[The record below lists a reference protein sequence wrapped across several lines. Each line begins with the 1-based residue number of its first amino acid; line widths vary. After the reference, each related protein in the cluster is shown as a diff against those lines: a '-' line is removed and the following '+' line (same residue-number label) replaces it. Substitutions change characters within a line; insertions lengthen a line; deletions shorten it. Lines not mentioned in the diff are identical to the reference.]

1 MTSLNDL
8 EFRDAFI
15 KRHVGP
21 DAKQQAAML
30 AAVNASSLDDLTQ
43 QIVPESILLAHP
55 LTLENATPEPEA
67 LAYLRAIAEQNK
79 AFKSYIGMG
88 YHDTFVPSVILRNV
102 FENPGWYTAY
112 TPYQPEIAQGRLEA
126 LINYQQMIIDLTGMD
141 LANASLLDEATAA
154 AEAMAMAK
162 RSVRKNKS
170 TGFFVDSNVHPQTL
184 DVLRTRAEYYG
195 FEIISGDLTT
205 LHEHDVFG
213 ALIQYPGTDG
223 RIDDPEPHIQHLHSQ
238 DALAI
243 VASDLM
249 ALCVLKS
256 PGEMGADIVLGNS
269 QRFGVPM
276 GFGGPH
282 AAFFATRECYKRS
295 IPGRIIGV
303 SKDSAGNQAYRMALQ
318 TREQHIRREKATS
331 NICTAQVLLANM
343 AGFYAVYHGPD
354 GLKRIAQRIH
364 RLTGILAE
372 GLEAKGIRVVNSHF
386 FDTLTIDPL
395 HNVDLILERAS
406 AHSVNFRRYKN
417 DNLGISINETTTR
430 EDIEEL
436 FDVLLGEHDINAS
449 VMDADLTHQNT
460 TFIPENLERTQPY
473 LTHPVFNSHHS
484 ETDMLRYLKKL
495 ENRDLALDHSMIAL
509 GSCTMKLNA
518 ATQMI
523 PVSWEKFGRMHPF
536 APDSQT
542 KGYRTLVDELQTM
555 LKAITGFAA
564 VSLQPNSGA
573 QGEYSGLL
581 AIRKY
586 QEAMGEGDRDICL
599 IPQSAHGTNPASAQ
613 MMGLQVLVVKTDAHG
628 NVDQQDLQARVDQ
641 AGDRLSCL
649 MITYPSTHG
658 VFEQGIKEIC
668 ELIHQRGG
676 QVYMDGANLNAQVG
690 VTRPA
695 DIGADVS
702 HMNLHKTF
710 AIPHGGGGP
719 GMGPIGVGAHLA
731 PFLPNHTVAPIP
743 GGNPL
748 MGAVSATPY
757 GSASILTISW
767 MYIRLLGANGLR
779 ESTQV
784 ALLNANYLVTRLKDY
799 YPILY
804 SAENGLV
811 AHECILDL
819 RPMKAASGIT
829 EVDMAKRLMDYGFH
843 APTMSF
849 PVPGTFM
856 VEPTESESKVELDRF
871 ADAMIAIY
879 HEVQQVITGH
889 FPADNNPLVNAPH
902 TQKDLIGDWQ
912 RPYSREQAAFPLPWI
927 ADNKFWP
934 SVWGDR
940 NLFCACPPTD
950 SYSET

>member
-170 TGFFVDSNVHPQTL
+170 TGFFVDHNVHPQTL

-303 SKDSAGNQAYRMALQ
+303 SKDTAGNQAYRMALQ

-406 AHSVNFRRYKN
+406 AHSVNFRRYQN

-436 FDVLLGEHDINAS
+436 FDVLLGEHDLNAS
-449 VMDADLTHQNT
+449 IMDADLTQQNT

-573 QGEYSGLL
+573 QGEYAGLL

-613 MMGLQVLVVKTDAHG
+613 
-628 NVDQQDLQARVDQ
+628 
-641 AGDRLSCL
+641 
-649 MITYPSTHG
+649 
-658 VFEQGIKEIC
+658 
-668 ELIHQRGG
+668 
-676 QVYMDGANLNAQVG
+676 
-690 VTRPA
+690 
-695 DIGADVS
+695 
-702 HMNLHKTF
+702 
-710 AIPHGGGGP
+710 
-719 GMGPIGVGAHLA
+719 
-731 PFLPNHTVAPIP
+731 
-743 GGNPL
+743 
-748 MGAVSATPY
+748 
-757 GSASILTISW
+757 
-767 MYIRLLGANGLR
+767 
-779 ESTQV
+779 
-784 ALLNANYLVTRLKDY
+784 
-799 YPILY
+799 
-804 SAENGLV
+804 
-811 AHECILDL
+811 
-819 RPMKAASGIT
+819 
-829 EVDMAKRLMDYGFH
+829 
-843 APTMSF
+843 
-849 PVPGTFM
+849 
-856 VEPTESESKVELDRF
+856 
-871 ADAMIAIY
+871 
-879 HEVQQVITGH
+879 
-889 FPADNNPLVNAPH
+889 
-902 TQKDLIGDWQ
+902 
-912 RPYSREQAAFPLPWI
+912 
-927 ADNKFWP
+927 
-934 SVWGDR
+934 
-940 NLFCACPPTD
+940 
-950 SYSET
+950 